1 MKLESRKVN
10 TSKSPEELFN
20 FLTSAEN
27 YQQLMPE
34 NTKFEAYDS
43 EKFLFG
49 LKGMPEIK
57 LIIKEKIPY
66 SKVVLGSAS
75 DKLSFTLTC
84 DIEQMGEE
92 SQAQLFFEGDFNAM
106 MAMMIKGPLNKFLE
120 TLASGLEK
128 L

>member
-1 MKLESRKVN
+1 MNLESRKVS

-27 YQQLMPE
+27 YKQLMPE

-57 LIIKEKIPY
+57 LIIKEKIPF

-75 DKLSFTLTC
+75 EKLQFTLTC
-84 DIEQMGEE
+84 EIEQYGED
-92 SQAQLFFEGDFNAM
+92 SQAQLYFDGDFNAM
-106 MAMMIKGPLNKFLE
+106 MAMMIKGPLKKFLE
-120 TLASGLEK
+120 TLATGIEK

>member
-10 TSKSPEELFN
+10 TSKSPEELFH

-34 NTKFEAYDS
+34 NTKFEAYNS

-57 LIIKEKIPY
+57 LVIKETIPY

-92 SQAQLFFEGDFNAM
+92 SQAQLFFAGDFNAM

>member
-10 TSKSPEELFN
+10 TSKSPEELFH

-57 LIIKEKIPY
+57 LVIKEKIPY

-120 TLASGLEK
+120 TLATGIEK

>member
-92 SQAQLFFEGDFNAM
+92 SQAQLFFAGDFNAM

>member
-1 MKLESRKVN
+1 MNLESRKVS
-10 TSKSPEELFN
+10 TSKTPEELFN
-20 FLTSAEN
+20 FLTVAGN
-27 YQQLMPE
+27 YKQLMPE
-34 NTKFEAYDS
+34 NAKFEAYDD

-75 DKLSFTLTC
+75 EKLQFTLTC
-84 DIEQMGEE
+84 DIEQSGEA
-92 SQAQLFFEGDFNAM
+92 SQAQLFFNGDFNAM
-106 MAMMIKGPLNKFLE
+106 MAMMVKGPLNKFLE
-120 TLASGLEK
+120 TLATGIEK